1 MLIWPET
8 LENRAAIRTALAC
21 ITAILLA
28 FALHTDKPYW
38 AGMTVVVVANLYTGS
53 IIDKAI
59 MRIFGT
65 IIGAWLGFFIARY
78 IANSFFL
85 YFIINFFLVAIAV
98 YYYNFSKYA
107 YAYLLGAI
115 GGFIVISELA
125 IDPAQSFW
133 IAVWRPIEIGL
144 GVLVSAAFA
153 FCVFPNR
160 IEDSVIKEVRSIF
173 ADIDH
178 LLLNMDKLLVKGDLS
193 LLPQMVAANLSLKK
207 RIRKAMDMLGF
218 MRHEVGYQRSIMNK
232 HRFLLDSC
240 YSASRAI
247 SYFLAS
253 NQFEDSEMPKDCLPI
268 ESCLTVIRQDFT
280 EVQALFFEGSVSTS
294 AQSGQALADFDAQM
308 AQLGKLSLQAHQHCL
323 LVAHFLR
330 QMTALLCQLRSSL
343 VSGGRALPA
352 HKIISAQEQLR
363 RDPDVII
370 HSVKAGLAAILALA
384 FWLLSNWPG
393 GLNGIVSSIV
403 ISIRRHLYEMH
414 NISAFRLLGCIL
426 GGGVALVSLFF
437 FSLNLYLFLLIVF
450 FSVWAFSLFSFKQ
463 VNYAYIGLQAN
474 FALVIAM
481 AQAGGPPLSIVPAM
495 ERLGGVVIG
504 IVASFLV
511 ANVLWRTNLL
521 TMLQR
526 QLRSLRAR
534 ILSNIRYV
542 LARDKADYSF
552 YDLISASWLC
562 RSLLDVL
569 PVADASAQMTARQ
582 RQIHQARAEHEALVL
597 MQVTVNNV
605 LESVDQEQA
614 RRTAADLSIDLPA
627 LEDGVAAMLDAPP
640 STGDVAALRQAL
652 RDALSLVMSAPDVDS
667 LARENC
673 SAYLYALDQMT
684 HT

>member
-1 MLIWPET
+1 MWPQS
-8 LENRAAIRTALAC
+8 LENRAALRTALAC
-21 ITAILLA
+21 VTAILLA

-65 IIGAWLGFFIARY
+65 VIGAWFGFFIAHY
-78 IANSFFL
+78 IVNSFFL
-85 YFIINFFLVAIAV
+85 YFLINFFLVAVAV

-125 IDPAQSFW
+125 TDPTQSFW

-160 IEDSVIKEVRSIF
+160 IEDSVIKEIKGIF
-173 ADIDH
+173 ADMDA
-178 LLLNMDKLLVKGDLS
+178 LLQNMDGLLVKADLA
-193 LLPQMVAANLSLKK
+193 LLPQMTADNLQLKK
-207 RIRKAMDMLGF
+207 HIRKAMDMLGF
-218 MRHEVGYQRSIMNK
+218 MRHEVGYQRSIMDR

-240 YSASRAI
+240 YSASRAV

-253 NQFEDSEMPKDCLPI
+253 NAFADHEMWNDNLPI
-268 ESCLTVIRQDFT
+268 EACLTAIRQDFSNI
-280 EVQALFFEGSVSTS
+280 QSLFFQGSVV
-294 AQSGQALADFDAQM
+294 ARPQSGQSLAVFDTEVARLPAQT
-308 AQLGKLSLQAHQHCL
+308 HQQCL
-323 LVAHFLR
+323 LLAHFLR
-330 QMTALLCQLRSSL
+330 QMTGLLCQLRSSL
-343 VSGGRALPA
+343 ISGGRPLPA
-352 HKIISAQEQLR
+352 YKIISAQEQLR

-370 HSVKAGLAAILALA
+370 HSIKAGLAAILALA

-414 NISAFRLLGCIL
+414 NISSFRLLGCVL
-426 GGGVALVSLFF
+426 GGGVAFVSLFF
-437 FSLNLYLFLLIVF
+437 FSLDLYLFLLVIF

-463 VNYAYIGLQAN
+463 VDYAYIGLQAN

-481 AQAGGPPLSIVPAM
+481 AQAGGPPLSMVPAL

-526 QLRSLRAR
+526 QLQGLRLR
-534 ILSNIRYV
+534 ILANARYV
-542 LARDKADYSF
+542 LARDKTDYSF

-569 PVADASAQMTARQ
+569 PVSDVQTTVKQ
-582 RQIHQARAEHEALVL
+582 QQIQQAREEHEALVL
-597 MQVTVNNV
+597 MQVTINNV

-614 RRTAADLSIDLPA
+614 RRTAASLSVDLSA
-627 LEDGVAAMLDAPP
+627 LEDGVMMTLDAPM
-640 STGDVAALRQAL
+640 SVGDRASLRQRLREAL
-652 RDALSLVMSAPDVDS
+652 ALVMSAPEPD
-667 LARENC
+667 LLERENC
-673 SAYLYALDQMT
+673 SAYLYALEQMLQFRVG
-684 HT
+684 